1 MYDLTDKIALVTGA
15 SRGIGHCIASTLC
28 NAGALV
34 MCVSR
39 NTDEIQN
46 IAKNMTSNTELKA
59 YGFACDISNTEN
71 VSDLIQSIL
80 NQFNKIDI
88 LVNNAGITKDA
99 LIIKMSEN
107 AWDEVINTNL
117 KGAFNMTKAV
127 AKHMMKNR
135 TGRII
140 NISSVIGI
148 TGNTGQINY
157 AASKAG
163 LIGMTKSTA
172 KELASRNITANCI
185 APGYIQTDMSDAIN
199 KNQKDS
205 LISKIP
211 IGRIGSPEDI
221 ASIVQFLA
229 SDSAG
234 FITGQTI
241 TVDGGMIL

>member
-15 SRGIGHCIASTLC
+15 SRGIGNCIAKTLC
-28 NAGALV
+28 NAGAFV

-46 IAKNMTSNTELKA
+46 VAKNITSNTRSKA
-59 YGFACDISNTEN
+59 FGFCCDISNTEN

-148 TGNTGQINY
+148 TGNIGQINY

-172 KELASRNITANCI
+172 KELASRNITVNCI

-211 IGRIGSPEDI
+211 IGRIGAPVDI

>member
-1 MYDLTDKIALVTGA
+1 
-15 SRGIGHCIASTLC
+15 
-28 NAGALV
+28 

-46 IAKNMTSNTELKA
+46 VAKNITSNTRSKA
-59 YGFACDISNTEN
+59 FGFCCDISNTEN

-99 LIIKMSEN
+99 LIIKMTEN
-107 AWDEVINTNL
+107 EWDEVININL

-127 AKHMMKNR
+127 TKPMMKNR
-135 TGRII
+135 IGRII

-148 TGNTGQINY
+148 TGNIGQINY

-172 KELASRNITANCI
+172 KELASRSITANCI
-185 APGYIQTDMSDAIN
+185 APGYIQTD
-199 KNQKDS
+199 
-205 LISKIP
+205 
-211 IGRIGSPEDI
+211 
-221 ASIVQFLA
+221 
-229 SDSAG
+229 
-234 FITGQTI
+234 
-241 TVDGGMIL
+241 

>member
-1 MYDLTDKIALVTGA
+1 
-15 SRGIGHCIASTLC
+15 
-28 NAGALV
+28 
-34 MCVSR
+34 
-39 NTDEIQN
+39 
-46 IAKNMTSNTELKA
+46 
-59 YGFACDISNTEN
+59 
-71 VSDLIQSIL
+71 
-80 NQFNKIDI
+80 
-88 LVNNAGITKDA
+88 
-99 LIIKMSEN
+99 MSEN

-127 AKHMMKNR
+127 TKHMMKNR

-199 KNQKDS
+199 ENQKDS

-211 IGRIGSPEDI
+211 IGRIGAPEDI

>member
-1 MYDLTDKIALVTGA
+1 M
-15 SRGIGHCIASTLC
+15 
-28 NAGALV
+28 
-34 MCVSR
+34 
-39 NTDEIQN
+39 
-46 IAKNMTSNTELKA
+46 
-59 YGFACDISNTEN
+59 TEN
-71 VSDLIQSIL
+71 
-80 NQFNKIDI
+80 
-88 LVNNAGITKDA
+88 
-99 LIIKMSEN
+99 E
-107 AWDEVINTNL
+107 WDEVININL

-127 AKHMMKNR
+127 TKPMMKNR

-148 TGNTGQINY
+148 TGNIGQINY

-199 KNQKDS
+199 KNQIDT

-211 IGRIGSPEDI
+211 LGRIGAPEDI